1 MELKLLIALQS
12 AGVDTEGALRR
23 FAGNSALYE
32 RFLLRFPADENFDK
46 IGKAMEG
53 EDWETMLAAAH
64 TLKGVSGNLGMNRLF
79 EACSHTVT
87 FLRQEDIAGAKE
99 SYQALKKAYTEICAV
114 LEQIG
119 EN

>member
-1 MELKLLIALQS
+1 MELKVLIALQS

-46 IGKAMEG
+46 IGEAMEAG
-53 EDWETMLAAAH
+53 DWEAMLAAAH

-79 EACSHTVT
+79 EACSRTVAL
-87 FLRQEDIAGAKE
+87 LRQDDVAGAKE
-99 SYQALKKAYTEICAV
+99 SYQALKESYSKICAV
-114 LEQIG
+114 LKQIEEG
-119 EN
+119 